1 MNQSSGIAAAQP
13 TERIPAAERR
23 EQILAA
29 ASVVFGER
37 GYSGATTDQVAKAAG
52 ISQPYVVRMFGT
64 KENLFLEVLAR
75 ALERLVAGFR
85 QIIAEPREHGDDEA
99 ELLATRLG
107 AAYVDLIEDRGILLS
122 LMQAFIS
129 GHNPVVGAKARAGFL
144 EIYRMLRDEAG
155 FPPDTIREFLADG
168 MLFNTLLAIRLPDVF
183 DEDPDAAELMRCTFR
198 GKLDV
203 VLGATAAEAGEH
215 YLTSAKKDFQ

>member
-1 MNQSSGIAAAQP
+1 MNETSGTGAAQP

-37 GYSGATTDQVAKAAG
+37 GYSGATTDQVARVAG

-85 QIIAEPREHGDDEA
+85 QIIAEPREPGDDEM
-99 ELLATRLG
+99 ELLAARLG
-107 AAYVDLIEDRGILLS
+107 GAYVDLIEDRGILLS

-155 FPPDTIREFLADG
+155 FPPDSIREFLADG
-168 MLFNTLLAIRLPDVF
+168 MLFNTLLAIRLPDIF
-183 DEDPDAAELMRCTFR
+183 TEDPDAAELMRCTFR
-198 GKLDV
+198 GKRDV
-203 VLGATAAEAGEH
+203 VLDATAADAAEH
-215 YLTSAKKDFQ
+215 V